1 MSTMQLLKTSVAS
14 KDQAVMLTKCR
25 RQNNHTDA
33 QKGQVTIGSV
43 LQVEMR
49 ILGTEMLVIE
59 ANVVLRLD
67 AAMHCSKDI
76 LSVC

>member
-14 KDQAVMLTKCR
+14 KDQEVVLTKFR
-25 RQNNHTDA
+25 RQNNLADG

-49 ILGTEMLVIE
+49 ILGTEMKVIE
-59 ANVVLRLD
+59 ENVVLRLD
-67 AAMHCSKDI
+67 AAMHCSKI
-76 LSVC
+76 C